1 MLLVSLSVDMR
12 NWIYSKRKRFQRQIV
27 EIYCLVLIF
36 DAKVLNYV
44 KRIYIQN
51 VPKTFADVTFCSFW
65 YIFVDIYC
73 FFRGKSGIY

>member
-44 KRIYIQN
+44 KRIYTKCTKN
-51 VPKTFADVTFCSFW
+51 
-65 YIFVDIYC
+65 
-73 FFRGKSGIY
+73 FRR

>member
-36 DAKVLNYV
+36 DAKVLNYA
-44 KRIYIQN
+44 KRIYTKCTKN
-51 VPKTFADVTFCSFW
+51 
-65 YIFVDIYC
+65 
-73 FFRGKSGIY
+73 FRRCNILRFLVHFRRYLVLF

>member
-12 NWIYSKRKRFQRQIV
+12 NWIYSKRKRFQRHIV

-44 KRIYIQN
+44 KRIYTKCTKN
-51 VPKTFADVTFCSFW
+51 RKMLHLRKFLVH
-65 YIFVDIYC
+65 
-73 FFRGKSGIY
+73 FRRYLVLF

>member
-1 MLLVSLSVDMR
+1 MLLVSLAVDMR

-44 KRIYIQN
+44 KRIYKMYQ
-51 VPKTFADVTFCSFW
+51 KLSQM
-65 YIFVDIYC
+65 
-73 FFRGKSGIY
+73 